1 MEQKKFNVN
10 NVFYGVIGIATLMVA
25 IMGATFAYFTATA
38 ENTATI
44 GGNMATVGMD
54 VVITKMTKV
63 DETKGGLI
71 PMSNNMIEQ
80 AINKASNQICVDDN
94 GNAVCQIYKIT
105 VTNESSVSM
114 FVDGYVTLSGGSGVS
129 VDHTYTK
136 NTTGTTMRWAQA
148 FCTAED
154 AGVVT
159 ACSTAGNSTVR
170 IDADATA
177 IAYTALGGASTQN
190 NGTNTAEIK
199 TTRADVVNAQT
210 ATNAAVINGNK
221 YEAINKNY
229 IRVSDHTLDSYKY
242 NRTDDTTSALV
253 YNQYLTANPTKAAA
267 QTGTSSSTYTYS
279 QVYYIVVWLTEN
291 GKNQTVGSG
300 NTNVPTS
307 NLNFFKGNATFI
319 TAQGNEV
326 TATFSGHTRVAPD
339 TPKA

>member
-80 AINKASNQICVDDN
+80 AINKNGNQICVDDN
-94 GNAVCQIYKIT
+94 GNAVCQIYKVT
-105 VTNESSVSM
+105 VTNQSSSSM
-114 FVDGYVTLSGGSGVS
+114 FVDGYVTLSGGSGVP

-148 FCTAED
+148 FCTAEA

-170 IDADATA
+170 IDADATM
-177 IAYTALGGASTQN
+177 ISYSALGGASTKE

-199 TTRADVVNAQT
+199 TTRADIVNAQA

-221 YEAINKNY
+221 YEAINKNF

-253 YNQYLTANPTKAAA
+253 YNQYLAANASKAAA
-267 QTGTSSSTYTYS
+267 QTGNSNGTYTYS
-279 QVYYIVVWLTEN
+279 QVYYIVVWLSEN
-291 GKNQTVGSG
+291 GKNQTAGSG
-300 NTNVPTS
+300 GTNVPSS
-307 NLNFFKGNATFI
+307 NLGFFKGNATFI